1 MRFPTSRRRRSRLPK
16 RFMDIESAP
25 LIKRAVASIIAY
37 AVAGL
42 LLASF
47 SAPNWIWN
55 LALGGA
61 IAQALA
67 LAGPKSLQRF
77 GWLSA
82 NLLALL
88 AILGTGSMVVAIA
101 VSLNYASSADID
113 QLTPTGVIR
122 DVIKVGLGAIITAAS
137 GAVIGAATGDR
148 LLLSFSQLQSTL
160 ILAGICILGLGVG
173 GLIGLA
179 FVA

>member
-1 MRFPTSRRRRSRLPK
+1 MKSPIRRRRRSRFPRQLI
-16 RFMDIESAP
+16 DGENAP
-25 LIKRAVASIIAY
+25 LIRWAVASLIAY
-37 AVAGL
+37 SVAGL

-47 SAPNWIWN
+47 PAPNWIWN
-55 LALGGA
+55 LALVGA

-82 NLLALL
+82 NLLTLL
-88 AILGTGSMVVAIA
+88 AILGTGLMVVAIA
-101 VSLNYASSADID
+101 IALNFSGAADID
-113 QLTPTGVIR
+113 QLTPAGLVR
-122 DVIKVGLGAIITAAS
+122 DVIKVGLGAIIIAAT
-137 GAVIGAATGDR
+137 GAVLGAATGDR
-148 LLLSFSQLQSTL
+148 LILSFNQLQSTL
-160 ILAGICILGLGVG
+160 ILAGICVLGLGVG